1 MNAKWHEANP
11 MPKNPTVEQ
20 RIRWHLAHQEQCKC
34 RPIPAKLV
42 PLIAESKVRDASG
55 GSRPSER

>member
-1 MNAKWHEANP
+1 MNAQWHEANP

-20 RIRWHLAHQEQCKC
+20 RIRWHLAHKVQCAC

-42 PLIAESKVRDASG
+42 PLIDPAKLE
-55 GSRPSER
+55 GSATPPRPRGR